1 MEQFKNILLG
11 FLLALVIVLGCNLY
25 SLKKQISEMPTKE
38 QTQDVRQ
45 DQMFNNFLSLVKEL
59 KKLEQEDK
67 QNAK

>member
-11 FLLALVIVLGCNLY
+11 FLLALVIVLGCNVY

>member
-11 FLLALVIVLGCNLY
+11 FLLALVIVLGCNVY

-45 DQMFNNFLSLVKEL
+45 NQMFNNFLSLVKEL